1 MPIFNEDDG
10 QDAACRWRRNMRE
23 FLSVFIRR
31 LAVSLTAMAVVAG
44 SLLFARGEAGLVGAL
59 LMGYLAALVFVWN
72 MAWRLWRIADAPAG
86 GAKKQMLWG
95 LLLRMTVLTAV
106 LLTAVKISAQVF
118 GVTVLGFLLCYGIS
132 LFLLVRMNYGK

>member
-31 LAVSLTAMAVVAG
+31 LAVSLTAMAVMAG

-95 LLLRMTVLTAV
+95 LLLRMMVLTAV

-132 LFLLVRMNYGK
+132 LFLLIRMNYGK